1 MRRPFGPV
9 RGCVPRPRM
18 VHVTHVDA
26 PQGSPDCTWIRFLF
40 LSRPQ
45 KISPD
50 EAYRWLIAGGVLRV
64 GSEEG
69 PKLLPAVRGTTRYVR
84 TKDVDAADDPL
95 LLLPRR
101 A

>member
-1 MRRPFGPV
+1 
-9 RGCVPRPRM
+9 M
-18 VHVTHVDA
+18 VHVTHISA
-26 PQGSPDCTWIRFLF
+26 PEGCPDCSWVRFLF

-50 EAYRWLIAGGVLRV
+50 EAYRWVIAGGIVHV

-69 PKLLPAVRGTTRYVR
+69 PKLQPAVRGTTRYVR
-84 TKDVDAADDPL
+84 TRDADGPDDAL
-95 LLLPRR
+95 LRLPRR